1 MENHNSDSNII
12 IVGDE
17 LDVPGCTEK
26 TTSENDSEPSQKRKR
41 IQTDFYGQ
49 REDDKNDDSIFD
61 KVEEEINTSKNQSDT
76 LQTVAEIES
85 NIVSQDSASKSPLD
99 CNPVPLVMNLSP
111 FERILLDRLIDIQSD
126 MAILKKQ
133 MLEINVKMCEKFT
146 ENTEIRVVDD
156 KKLLALGLPLN
167 SAEHLD
173 NFEKNLLEEEFCKQV
188 VSLLFLKS

>member
-17 LDVPGCTEK
+17 LDVPGRTEK